1 MKWTEEE
8 VSLAINLV
16 KENKNFK
23 EIGVILNKSH
33 LSVTSKMRGLG
44 VKSGHIQG
52 KNKGETKY
60 NDYNWVLIQAEYDE
74 GLSHDEIYSKYK
86 GEISL
91 RGLSWGVKNNK
102 FIIRS
107 LDQSIKLA
115 WEKGKYKESNKIGL
129 DRYRQLC
136 EFKFNVYHFPNKFDL
151 KLIEEFGWYKAKNRG
166 DNQNGVSRDHMYSV
180 KEGFLNGIDPFYIS
194 HPANCKIMVNIENNK
209 KKTNCS
215 ITIEELYERVKNW

>member
-8 VSLAINLV
+8 VSLAIKLV
-16 KENKNFK
+16 NENKNFK
-23 EIGVILNKSH
+23 EIGIIINKTH

-44 VKSGHIQG
+44 IKSGHIHG

-60 NDYNWVLIQAEYDE
+60 VDYDWDLIQGEYDK
-74 GLSHDEIYSKYK
+74 GLSHNEIYCIYK

-102 FIIRS
+102 LKIRS

-115 WEKGKYKESNKIGL
+115 WKNGKYKESNKIGL

-180 KEGFLNGIDPFYIS
+180 KEGFLNNIDPFYVS
-194 HPANCKIMVNIENNK
+194 HPANCEIMVNVKNNK

-215 ITIEELYERVKNW
+215 ITIEELYNRVKNW